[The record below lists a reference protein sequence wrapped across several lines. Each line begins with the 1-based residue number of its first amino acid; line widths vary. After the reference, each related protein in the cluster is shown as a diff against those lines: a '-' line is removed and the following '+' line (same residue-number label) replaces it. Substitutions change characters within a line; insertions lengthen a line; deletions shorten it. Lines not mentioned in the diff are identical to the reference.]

1 MNWHTF
7 RWASVATALC
17 ALAALGGCGPSRQAA
32 VPDNLADKAMVLND
46 PSARTWSDVI
56 EPVFAAELQR
66 AALLEL
72 EERKKA
78 GLTGPLPPANYLAIS
93 GGGQN
98 GAYGAGLLCAW
109 TAMGTRPEFK
119 AVTGISTGALTA
131 PFAFLGPR
139 YDSVLKE
146 VYTTVCTSDIC
157 TNNGFLGAL
166 FGESLLNNSP
176 LRKLLDKYVTDQVI
190 KDIATEYARGR
201 LLLIGT
207 TNLDEGRGVIWNIGN
222 IATKGT
228 PEAYELI
235 RRILVASAA
244 IPAAFPPMMIDVTAD
259 GKPYQE
265 MHVDGGACAQ
275 VFLYPPSMDLKKD
288 AAAMGITRDRVAW
301 VIRNSRLDPHWQE
314 VERRTLSIA
323 ARAVDCLI
331 QTQGVGDLYQ
341 IFLITRRDG
350 VKFNLAFIP
359 ESFKEQPNQD
369 FDPPYMTKLFNTGE
383 RDLKEN
389 KAWHNLPPSFT
400 LDPNW
405 KPGS

>member
-157 TNNGFLGAL
+157 TSNGFLGAL

>member
-1 MNWHTF
+1 MIWHTF
-7 RWASVATALC
+7 RWAAVAS
-17 ALAALGGCGPSRQAA
+17 AALILTASFGCGPSRQHA
-32 VPDNLADKAMVLND
+32 VPDNLAEKALVLND

-56 EPVFAAELQR
+56 EPAFVTELHR
-66 AALLEL
+66 AALMEIDD
-72 EERKKA
+72 RKKA
-78 GLTGPLPPANYLAIS
+78 GLTGPLPPANFLAIS

-98 GAYGAGLLCAW
+98 GAYGAGILCGW
-109 TAMGTRPEFK
+109 TALGTRPEFK

-139 YDSVLKE
+139 YDATLKE
-146 VYTTVCTSDIC
+146 VYTTTSTSQICTS
-157 TNNGFLGAL
+157 NGFMGAL

-190 KDIATEYARGR
+190 RDIATEYARGR

-222 IATKGT
+222 IATRGT

-244 IPAAFPPMMIDVTAD
+244 IPAAFPPVMIDVTAD

-275 VFLYPPSMDLKKD
+275 VFLYPPSMNLKKD
-288 AAAMGITRDRVAW
+288 TEALGITRDRVAW

-341 IFLITRRDG
+341 IYLITRRDG
-350 VKFNLAFIP
+350 VKFNLAYIP
-359 ESFKEQPNQD
+359 QSFKEQPDQD
-369 FDPPYMTKLFNTGE
+369 FDPPYMTKLFQNGE
-383 RDLKEN
+383 LDIKEG
-389 KAWHNLPPSFT
+389 KAWHNLPPNFD
-400 LDPNW
+400 LDPNL
-405 KPGS
+405 KPSN

>member
-17 ALAALGGCGPSRQAA
+17 ALATMSGCGPSRQAA

-157 TNNGFLGAL
+157 TSNGFLGAL

-359 ESFKEQPNQD
+359 ETFKEQPNQD

-400 LDPNW
+400 LDPSW

>member
-17 ALAALGGCGPSRQAA
+17 ALATLGGCGPSRQAA

-157 TNNGFLGAL
+157 TSNGFLGAL

-359 ESFKEQPNQD
+359 ETFKEQPNQD

-400 LDPNW
+400 LDPSW

>member
-17 ALAALGGCGPSRQAA
+17 ALATLGGCGPSRQAA

-157 TNNGFLGAL
+157 TSNGFLGAL